1 MYSAWEDELTES
13 VLYSLCGFISP
24 MGIRTTLKAVRFLR
38 VFRGRGLSIQNR
50 KEGEEL
56 QDPKGGFVYSQS
68 WQPNPGA

>member
-24 MGIRTTLKAVRFLR
+24 MVIRTTLKAVRFLR

-56 QDPKGGFVYSQS
+56 PRPQRRFCL
-68 WQPNPGA
+68 